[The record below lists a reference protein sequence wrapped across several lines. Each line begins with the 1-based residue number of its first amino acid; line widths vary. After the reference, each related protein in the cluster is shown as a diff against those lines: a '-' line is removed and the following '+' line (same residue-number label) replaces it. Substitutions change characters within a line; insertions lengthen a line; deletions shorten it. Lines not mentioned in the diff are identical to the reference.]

1 MDDLVASWEV
11 PLSDGIHK
19 IDFEHGTTTGKRAIY
34 IDGKELLRRDWMF
47 KLVGFEAFRVGKA
60 KCLIK
65 IDPVGGFAY
74 GYSLEVNGKS
84 YQKFT
89 EAQSKIMKTWVLELS
104 NQQYRVVLE
113 KDTLDVWANGQRLVT
128 EGVFVDE
135 GSETHFM
142 LGDHPAHIRASSSGN
157 RREGI
162 IHNLIV
168 DDQVIPEAAE

>member
-1 MDDLVASWEV
+1 
-11 PLSDGIHK
+11 
-19 IDFEHGTTTGKRAIY
+19 
-34 IDGKELLRRDWMF
+34 LLRRDWMF

-60 KCLIK
+60 NCMIK
-65 IDPVGGFAY
+65 VDPVGGFAY

-84 YQKFT
+84 YRKFT
-89 EAQSKIMKTWVLELS
+89 EAQSKIMKTWLLHLDGES
-104 NQQYRVVLE
+104 YRVVLE
-113 KDTLDVWANGQRLVT
+113 KDTLDVWANGQRLEA

-142 LGDHPAHIRASSSGN
+142 LGSHEAHICASSSGN

-168 DDQVIPEAAE
+168 DAQIIPEAPE